1 MPLPILA
8 KRIEEISMKT
18 KIALS
23 AIVAAVAVFS
33 QGAFAQ
39 ASSPTRA
46 EVKAEAKT
54 AAKAPAGEAGAGE
67 LKRPSTHSTKT
78 RAQRKA
84 ETKAAL
90 KAHEGEAM
98 GEAGSMKSQN
108 TAGSTTTRAER
119 KAKTKAALKAHE
131 GTPMGQADSN
141 AEPKK

>member
-1 MPLPILA
+1 
-8 KRIEEISMKT
+8 MKT

-23 AIVAAVAVFS
+23 AIVAAVALFS

-39 ASSPTRA
+39 TSSPTRA
-46 EVKAEAKT
+46 DVKAEAKT

-84 ETKAAL
+84 ETRAAL
-90 KAHEGEAM
+90 KAHKGEPM

-108 TAGSTTTRAER
+108 TPGSETTRAER

-131 GTPMGQADSN
+131 GTPMGQA
-141 AEPKK
+141 EPNTPETKK